1 MVSGITSP
9 TYVEKA
15 CREDYKLKIRNC
27 RGVVWSY
34 PHSLRLLDFT
44 RVQPYAVGTLVTTE
58 EARVKFTNVRELKAK
73 TSEMLRTVERG
84 NTVLVTTH
92 GRPTAMLVPVTED
105 DIEDAL
111 LAYSPKL
118 RKKIEEGL
126 KDIRTGRTMSLS
138 DYKAK
143 RSRKKVRRA

>member
-1 MVSGITSP
+1 M
-9 TYVEKA
+9 
-15 CREDYKLKIRNC
+15 
-27 RGVVWSY
+27 
-34 PHSLRLLDFT
+34 
-44 RVQPYAVGTLVTTE
+44 
-58 EARVKFTNVRELKAK
+58 KFANVRELKSK

-118 RKKIEEGL
+118 RKKIEDGL
-126 KDIRTGRTMSLS
+126 RAIRAGRAMALS
-138 DYKAK
+138 DYRTA
-143 RSRKKVRRA
+143 RFKKKNRTA

>member
-1 MVSGITSP
+1 M
-9 TYVEKA
+9 
-15 CREDYKLKIRNC
+15 
-27 RGVVWSY
+27 
-34 PHSLRLLDFT
+34 
-44 RVQPYAVGTLVTTE
+44 
-58 EARVKFTNVRELKAK
+58 KFTNVREVKSK
-73 TSEMLRTVERG
+73 TFEMLRTVERG

-126 KDIRTGRTMSLS
+126 RDIRAGRTLALS
-138 DYKAK
+138 DYSTA
-143 RSRKKVRRA
+143 RFKKKTRTA